1 MSTEDSSLAV
11 VSAASVV
18 ASASPRAR
26 PSGRMF
32 TANRLRDDLF
42 PWAIA
47 LATGLEYF
55 DNTIFSF
62 FTSYIAGGINASA
75 DELVWSSSAYAVAS
89 VLGILQQQWW
99 VERLGYR
106 RYIGGCLL
114 LFAAGSMAAA
124 LSESSIELAFA
135 RGAQG
140 YFIGPMMSACRIL
153 IQTNFKPQR
162 RPMAVRAFLCM
173 ILLASALAPLI
184 GGYLLADFD
193 WRALFICTMLG
204 GIVLALFVLL
214 VVPPLG
220 KLHPEARGDAHF
232 WPYIVFAFAQG
243 ALQIVMQQ
251 VRFELFASSP
261 LLVALTVVGLVAL
274 GWFAWQQWHHPNPLV
289 RLHALRERTFQ
300 TGIVLYVFFYYI
312 SNAFSYLVSRFLEGG
327 LRYPVENAGR
337 LVGLTSLASLAIAF
351 AYFRVSP
358 LVKHKRWLI
367 VPGFMMA
374 ALLGGWMVCMPP
386 DVSMPWLLP
395 PLLLRGMLLVFIVLP
410 VANLAFRIFSADEF
424 NHGYRFKNMVK
435 QLTYSFSTAT
445 MIILEQHREALHETR
460 LTEFVNPFNPAFQH
474 SLASLTQ
481 SFEGLGHTA
490 GDAKA
495 LALVEIGR
503 TVTQQ
508 ASFLSALDGFYFL
521 IGVAICGGLFA
532 LWQRQID

>member
-1 MSTEDSSLAV
+1 MSTEDSPVATF
-11 VSAASVV
+11 AATQQHLY
-18 ASASPRAR
+18 AAA
-26 PSGRMF
+26 PSSGQGWF

-62 FTSYIAGGINASA
+62 FTGYIAGGINASA

-106 RYIGGCLL
+106 RYISGCLL

-124 LSESSIELAFA
+124 LSGSSIELAFA

-162 RPMAVRAFLCM
+162 RPAAVRAFLCM

-184 GGYLLADFD
+184 GGSLLADFD
-193 WRALFICTMLG
+193 WRALFICTTLG

-214 VVPPLG
+214 VVPSSSG
-220 KLHPEARGDAHF
+220 KLHPAARGDAHF

-261 LLVALTVVGLVAL
+261 LLVGLTAAGMMAL
-274 GWFAWQQWHHPNPLV
+274 GWFAWHQWHHPNPLV

-300 TGIVLYVFFYYI
+300 TGIVLYVLFYYI

-327 LRYPVENAGR
+327 LRYPVDHAGR

-374 ALLGGWMVCMPP
+374 ALFGGWMICMPP
-386 DVSMPWLLP
+386 DVSLPWLLP

-410 VANLAFRIFSADEF
+410 VANLAFRLFSAEEF
-424 NHGYRFKNMVK
+424 SHGYRFKNMVK

-445 MIILEQHREALHETR
+445 MIILEQHRQALHETR
-460 LTEFVNPFNPAFQH
+460 LTEFVNPFNPVFQH
-474 SLASLTQ
+474 SLESLTHA
-481 SFEGLGHTA
+481 FEALGHTA
-490 GDAKA
+490 GEAKS
-495 LALVEIGR
+495 LALIEISR
-503 TVTQQ
+503 AVTQQ

-521 IGVAICGGLFA
+521 IGIAACGGLFA
-532 LWQRQID
+532 LCQRQID